1 MKTTSHIVMSGDFQ
15 SSYSMQITSDTTG
28 GPPKMPGHS
37 VMTQTAT
44 WMGACSAGMQPGD
57 MIMPGGMKINA
68 LKAMKPG
75 G

>member
-1 MKTTSHIVMSGDFQ
+1 
-15 SSYSMQITSDTTG
+15 
-28 GPPKMPGHS
+28 
-37 VMTQTAT
+37 MTQTAT
-44 WMGACSAGMQPGD
+44 WMGPCSAGMQPGD